1 MRGGKYLNG
10 VESLAAMEFGL
21 SDTRDH
27 VRDCVSTERVGEDA
41 SEFRVTVGNV
51 SRSSTSSGELRD
63 DFSEGCKS
71 GVDGNTF
78 LCTFALSAG
87 VPKYQSLIKIGHT

>member
-1 MRGGKYLNG
+1 
-10 VESLAAMEFGL
+10 MEFGL

-41 SEFRVTVGNV
+41 SEFRVAVGNV
-51 SRSSTSSGELRD
+51 SGSSTSSRELRD
-63 DFSEGCKS
+63 YFSEGCEP

-78 LCTFALSAG
+78 LCAFPLSTS
-87 VPKYQSLIKIGHT
+87 VPTHRQLRVCKGYT